1 MVEKKRS
8 LDSEDL
14 ARLRKLVS
22 RKNNGSPPLEEL
34 AAIADLPEETGVTI
48 DFEAEAE
55 LGHPLVVLRPND
67 NVSSTLAGLS
77 TRELEVAALVA
88 EGLANKEIAARLH
101 IALGTVKD
109 HVHNMLEKTGLANRT
124 ALATAFRASA
134 KVLAR
139 DDDVNPSLDRKY
151 YVITN
156 NRWAGG
162 DICCLRSNFYILRPI
177 FFKLFTNVSR
187 RLA

>member
-1 MVEKKRS
+1 MVAKKRP
-8 LDSEDL
+8 LGSEDL

-22 RKNNGSPPLEEL
+22 RKNNGSLPLAEL
-34 AAIADLPEETGVTI
+34 ASIADLPEETGVTI

-67 NVSSTLAGLS
+67 AGPSKLAGLS
-77 TRELEVAALVA
+77 SRELEVAALVA
-88 EGLANKEIAARLH
+88 DGLANKEIAARLH

-134 KVLAR
+134 KVPTQ
-139 DDDVNPSLDRKY
+139 DDDVNPSLDR
-151 YVITN
+151 N
-156 NRWAGG
+156 
-162 DICCLRSNFYILRPI
+162 
-177 FFKLFTNVSR
+177 
-187 RLA
+187 